1 MMKNLVNNLTAETEV
16 TETQNSMKVYT
27 SMVLSGVAI
36 ALILLG
42 VSELVEFITG

>member
-16 TETQNSMKVYT
+16 TETQTSMKVYT
-27 SMVLSGVAI
+27 TMVLSGVAI